1 MPTELQARM
10 LRTIDKAQLALALA
24 GKVDYVYGY
33 SFILT
38 NLDVSTPAK
47 LVGGTLSC
55 AGCGIPAVN
64 RCAFGVLEGVERV
77 LSTSKSDTAD
87 TRADSNGAVEQS
99 VDFRCD
105 RHENCCGVSGTLI
118 GDRGVTA
125 VDDHRRGCS
134 WSPRA
139 HHSTLVRRADAG
151 VGSDSHPIGPP
162 RFDLMPMTSRVALD
176 EWAPWGG

>member
-1 MPTELQARM
+1 MPTELRARM

-77 LSTSKSDTAD
+77 LSTSQSDTAD

-99 VDFRCD
+99 VT
-105 RHENCCGVSGTLI
+105 SA
-118 GDRGVTA
+118 VTA
-125 VDDHRRGCS
+125 MKTVVVSAERSSATEESQRLMTTAEAAPGPQGPITRRWCEGRMRG
-134 WSPRA
+134 WGPIPIR
-139 HHSTLVRRADAG
+139 LVPHA
-151 VGSDSHPIGPP
+151 SI
-162 RFDLMPMTSRVALD
+162 
-176 EWAPWGG
+176 